1 MLDISPGMLTLAKK
15 QAKIQNLNNIEY
27 LQFSLDEFITEK
39 KYDIIIA
46 VGLLAHVPS
55 VKKTMT
61 KLGKLLEPDGNLIV
75 QFSNYDSLITKL
87 NFLIKKRGYKINSI
101 TKSQMEQIL
110 VKNSLGIKDY
120 AQYSILFPG
129 IGKLPNRLLYDYT
142 FLTYKNRLLSRFG
155 TDYIWKL
162 HLLK

>member
-1 MLDISPGMLTLAKK
+1 MLDISSRMLTLAKK

-75 QFSNYDSLITKL
+75 QFSNYNSLITKL

-101 TKSQMEQIL
+101 TKNQMEQIL
-110 VKNSLGIKDY
+110 VNNSLAITEY
-120 AQYSILFPG
+120 SQYSILFPG

-142 FLTYKNRLLSRFG
+142 ILTYKNRFLSKFG
-155 TDYIWKL
+155 TDFIWKL